1 MIDELIRSLHRMENH
16 HHAHRGI
23 LTEILKEIRHMST
36 SPAGLAALTQAVTDL
51 TSSVSAAV
59 AKLSDLASQLSALNS
74 EDPAVQNLAK
84 QIEDQVSSLN
94 SAVNPSTP
102 TA

>member
-1 MIDELIRSLHRMENH
+1 M
-16 HHAHRGI
+16 A
-23 LTEILKEIRHMST
+23 T

-59 AKLSDLASQLSALNS
+59 AKLADLASQLSSLNS
-74 EDPAVQNLAK
+74 EDPAVQDLAK
-84 QIEDQVSSLN
+84 QIEDQVTSLN
-94 SAVNPSTP
+94 AAVNPTAP